1 MSSQIPVAGALPT
14 FPHWQHP
21 RWWAHRGAGRIAPE
35 NTLAAFR
42 LGAQNGFKA
51 FECDVK
57 VSADGV
63 AFLLHDAEL
72 DRTTGEPGIAEDK
85 TWAELSRLDAG
96 RWHSAQH
103 AGEPIPR
110 LCDLARFCVESGSE
124 LNIEIKP
131 TPGREAHTGA
141 RVASEAARLWRD
153 QTRTPLLSSFSTTA
167 LEAARAAAPHLP
179 RALLLDE
186 RIPGWF
192 EQARA
197 LGCRAVVMDYP
208 LLDAETV
215 AQLHAG
221 GLFVMSYTVN
231 DAEVAERLLRW
242 GVDGLITDVMD
253 RTAWPA
259 GFQLR

>member
-1 MSSQIPVAGALPT
+1 M
-14 FPHWQHP
+14 
-21 RWWAHRGAGRIAPE
+21 APE

-42 LGAQNGFKA
+42 LGAQHGFKA

-57 VSADGV
+57 ISADGV

-72 DRTTGEPGIAEDK
+72 DRTTGEAGIAEDK

-110 LCDLARFCVESGSE
+110 LSDIARFCVESGSD

-131 TPGREAHTGA
+131 TPGREAHTGEC
-141 RVASEAARLWRD
+141 VAAEAARLWRG
-153 QTRTPLLSSFSTTA
+153 QAKTPLLSSFSVSA
-167 LEAARAAAPHLP
+167 LEAARSAASHLP

-186 RIPGWF
+186 RVPGWF
-192 EQARA
+192 ERALA
-197 LGCRAVVMDYP
+197 LGCRAIVMDHP

-215 AQLHAG
+215 AQLHAD

-231 DAEVAERLLRW
+231 DAAVAARLLRW